1 MNFDLQKYL
10 NYINGQT
17 IGKNIYYIPETE
29 STNDAVW
36 DYYQD
41 EDYLILVTDN
51 QTEGRGRRE
60 NKWFSE
66 KFSSLIFSIAMVDD
80 TINSSLISLKAG
92 IAVAAAINKMTNLDV
107 KTKWP
112 NDVMINNKKVSGILI
127 ESTTKNQR
135 RVLCVGIGINANI
148 DYENLSQELRSD
160 MTSIKIE
167 GNARISRE
175 KLLSEIKF
183 LKAIVDIVKKQ
194 FLKLV
199 FVGDPFQ
206 LPPPSDICSIF
217 DGSLS
222 TFTLTQIHRQ
232 VGGNPVL
239 EKANEF
245 REYIEGIRDTEPVLE
260 TNINAKGEG
269 IHVLPHADFVTKFIG
284 KYMHYSAGAEVDIPV
299 CTYTNESA
307 INYNSMIRKAAYF
320 LEDTIEPFYTGER
333 LITNSIVV
341 HGDKTVLANNEVV
354 YVNKYEEA
362 ELCNIPGYY
371 VTVRGDYNQ
380 FTKSNIKTVFSPKT
394 KVAADKVLDVWKKQ
408 AKADKSK
415 QGWVEYYKLKNSLA
429 DLRPPFAGTTHK
441 AQGGTFPAVFIDK
454 LNINK
459 CRNKIT
465 KARLFYVALTRAK
478 ENVYVNS

>member
-1 MNFDLQKYL
+1 MKYSQDQINAVDGICSQVLDPNIKSHVLTVLTGAAGTGKTTVIGELINQIKQQSPKTNITVCATTNRAATVLQDIINYPVVTGYSAFKLRPGITKYGKE
-10 NYINGQT
+10 NIAS
-17 IGKNIYYIPETE
+17 IGICNIPEKSIVIIDE
-29 STNDAVW
+29 S
-36 DYYQD
+36 
-41 EDYLILVTDN
+41 
-51 QTEGRGRRE
+51 
-60 NKWFSE
+60 S
-66 KFSSLIFSIAMVDD
+66 
-80 TINSSLISLKAG
+80 
-92 IAVAAAINKMTNLDV
+92 
-107 KTKWP
+107 
-112 NDVMINNKKVSGILI
+112 MI
-127 ESTTKNQR
+127 
-135 RVLCVGIGINANI
+135 
-148 DYENLSQELRSD
+148 
-160 MTSIKIE
+160 
-167 GNARISRE
+167 GN
-175 KLLSEIKF
+175 KF

-333 LITNSIVV
+333 LITNSIVM
-341 HGDKTVLANNEVV
+341 HGDKTILTNNEVV
-354 YVNKYEEA
+354 YVEKYEEA

-478 ENVYVNS
+478 ENVYINS